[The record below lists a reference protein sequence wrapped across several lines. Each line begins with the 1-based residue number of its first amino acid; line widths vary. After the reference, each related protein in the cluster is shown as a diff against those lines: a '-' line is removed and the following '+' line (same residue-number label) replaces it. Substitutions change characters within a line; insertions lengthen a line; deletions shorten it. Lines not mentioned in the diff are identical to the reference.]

1 MTTTNKKPTTRK
13 PATTNKSKANNISKN
28 NKDTFGKT
36 IFMNFG
42 FNFNGTKL
50 KSVAYLNLNNIF
62 YNKED
67 TKGTYKKVQKSF
79 SESKTYETATDIL
92 HEELEKAMKIAEKRI
107 NKKFKKSDK
116 KLSDDEKKNIS
127 VFLSAN
133 VYDGNSKED
142 TNNIVF

>member
-13 PATTNKSKANNISKN
+13 PAKTTTNKSKADNSSNEN
-28 NKDTFGKT
+28 FGKT

-79 SESKTYETATDIL
+79 SESETYETATEIL

-116 KLSDDEKKNIS
+116 KLSDDEKKNIN

-133 VYDGNSKED
+133 VYDGATKED
-142 TNNIVF
+142 TNNVVF